1 MKTTT
6 SDMLV
11 PAYLGKFSCLGPT
24 CPDTCCYGWNV
35 PVEHDSYK
43 RLKNL
48 GDPELKPLIAQ
59 ALKRGQGKSGSGDFG
74 LLDVGGADGRCPL
87 LSSEGLCRLHARCGE
102 AVLPDICAT
111 YPRITIEAAGQYVQT
126 ASPSCPEVARLLVE
140 DAGAVELTIM
150 QRTVRQRMVRT
161 TAESVLNENIRVL
174 YLGVLGSQDIPLWQR
189 LGLLLLIAE
198 SVDAARGGP
207 VATGIV
213 RDLEIQRVLDEWQRL
228 LASGDAMQAVVLWQ
242 RDDDLHL
249 QLLAAL
255 SRLRTRWP
263 LTRRRYCELVDEAAA
278 GWDSGTPATAALA
291 DTDMDAVLGRVLYN
305 HALGSY
311 APLAPESTLV
321 ANTVLLCTQYLSLR
335 FWWAGL
341 ALARGRALTAPEQA
355 ELLANYYREVM
366 HNPPYLSE
374 SVRVLNE
381 TGFTKAEHWL
391 RVLPA

>member
-1 MKTTT
+1 MQNLHA
-6 SDMLV
+6 DMLV
-11 PAYLGKFSCLGPT
+11 PAYLSRFSCLGPA
-24 CPDTCCYGWNV
+24 CPDTCCYGWNIA
-35 PVEHDSYK
+35 VEHDSYQ

-48 GDPELKPLIAQ
+48 PDRELKPLIAQ
-59 ALKRGQGKSGSGDFG
+59 ALKRGQGKSGSADFG
-74 LLDVGGADGRCPL
+74 FLAVGGADGRCPL
-87 LSSEGLCRLHARCGE
+87 FSNDGLCRLHARCGE
-102 AVLPDICAT
+102 AMLPAVCAT
-111 YPRITIEAAGQYVQT
+111 YPRTTIEAAGQYVQT

-150 QRTVRQRMVRT
+150 PCIARPHMVN
-161 TAESVLNENIRVL
+161 ALPGNALNENARVL

-198 SVDAARGGP
+198 AIDAARLAPLAAGVTREVG
-207 VATGIV
+207 
-213 RDLEIQRVLDEWQRL
+213 IQRVLDEWQHL
-228 LASGDAMQAVVLWQ
+228 LASGDAMQAVALWQ

-255 SRLRTRWP
+255 SRLRTRWA

-278 GWDSGTPATAALA
+278 GWDSGVPAASALA
-291 DTDMDAVLGRVLYN
+291 DEQMDEVLARVLYN

-311 APLAPESTLV
+311 APLAPEPSLV

-341 ALARGRALTAPEQA
+341 ALARGRALVAPEQA

-366 HNPPYLSE
+366 HNPAYLTGC
-374 SVRVLNE
+374 VRVLE
-381 TGFTKAEHWL
+381 EVGFAKPEHWL